1 MMRLGVLQS
10 NSKTPGCGY
19 DANGFLTQGK
29 LACFGLRVIITINT
43 RLRCSVRHEQ
53 HTAGLL
59 QKLMDS
65 GLRKLDGN
73 DMDQVTFDQTY
84 ELAEILINKATKEQL
99 AECARLLA
107 LNLAHHQIKHGEI
120 PVDQTLAL
128 LRTFERSEEHLNL
141 LIEGMLN
148 LIGVL
153 MNVCAGVGQSKH

>member
-10 NSKTPGCGY
+10 NSKTPGYRY
-19 DANGFLTQGK
+19 DVNGFLMQSK
-29 LACFGLRVIITINT
+29 LACCGLQVIITINIRRSAVGST
-43 RLRCSVRHEQ
+43 G
-53 HTAGLL
+53 TAFCRIAP
-59 QKLMDS
+59 KATDY
-65 GLRKLDGN
+65 GLRKFDGN
-73 DMDQVTFDQTY
+73 DMEQVTFDQTY
-84 ELAEILINKATKEQL
+84 ELAEILINRATKEQL

-120 PVDQTLAL
+120 PIDQTLAL

-153 MNVCAGVGQSKH
+153 MNVCVGVGQSKH